1 MTQYQQTR
9 TQLEDELEF
18 LREKVT
24 RLESASSPNDDWDE
38 LGIYRSLVESANDAM
53 FTKDVTGRYLTTNAE
68 FLRRVGKPTEDVIGK
83 NVFHVFPPDLALLLD
98 SEDQEVLQTGRALG
112 TEHKVQ
118 TVDGIRV
125 LSIRKL
131 PLRDEDANVVGL
143 IGISRDVQD
152 TKRAER
158 ALIESEQKALEA
170 LDGLQHA
177 QDNLVQAEKLAALGE
192 LVAGVAHELNNPLTG
207 VLGVTQL
214 LLMRDPAPDL
224 KDKLRIVEQGALR
237 ASRIVQNLL
246 AFSRKQRVEPELID
260 LNEILRQTL
269 ELKVYDLLGNQVELE
284 LDLAPVLPE
293 VLADV
298 GQMQSVFLN
307 LVNNAQDAIV
317 AHSEKGTIRIKTEF
331 TNEKIRI
338 EIADDGPGVPPDI
351 LKKIFDPFF
360 TTKPVGKGTG
370 LGLSICHGIV
380 QEHGATMSVESE
392 PGAGATFIIE
402 FAPGS
407 PLETAPLIIKEE
419 SEVIV
424 IGGGRILVIDDEEV
438 VREVLRSALSRDG
451 YEVET
456 LSSPREALPKLER
469 GQYDLILAD
478 LKNPDMS
485 GKEFFQELSTRMPDM
500 ISRVIFITGDAASPN
515 AREFLKGA
523 GRPVIEKPFELQAL
537 QRQVAKAM
545 VS

>member
-1 MTQYQQTR
+1 M
-9 TQLEDELEF
+9 EF

-24 RLESASSPNDDWDE
+24 RLETASSPNDDWDE
-38 LGIYRSLVESANDAM
+38 LGIYRSLVEYANDAM
-53 FTKDVTGRYLTTNAE
+53 FTKDLAGRYLTTNTE
-68 FLRRVGKPTEDVIGK
+68 FLRRVGKVTEDVIGK
-83 NVFHVFPPDLALLLD
+83 NVVHVFPPDVALLLD
-98 SEDQEVLQTGRALG
+98 SEDQEVLQTGRALE

-118 TVDGIRV
+118 TVDGVRV
-125 LSIRKL
+125 LIIRKL

-158 ALIESEQKALEA
+158 ALKESEQKALEA
-170 LDGLQHA
+170 LDGLQQA

-214 LLMRDPAPDL
+214 LLMRDPEPEL
-224 KDKLRIVEQGALR
+224 HDKLRIIEQGAQR
-237 ASRIVQNLL
+237 ASKIVQNLL
-246 AFSRKQRVEPELID
+246 AFSRKQRVEPESID

-298 GQMQSVFLN
+298 SQMQSVFLN

-317 AHSEKGTIRIKTEF
+317 EHNGKGTIGIKTAF

-338 EIADDGPGVPPDI
+338 EIADDGPGVPNEN
-351 LKKIFDPFF
+351 LKRIFDPFF
-360 TTKPVGKGTG
+360 TTKAVGKGTG

-380 QEHGATMSVESE
+380 QEHQGTMSVVSG
-392 PGAGATFIIE
+392 PGEGATFILE
-402 FAPGS
+402 FAPAS
-407 PLETAPLIIKEE
+407 SVEAAPLSNKEE
-419 SEVIV
+419 SEAVV

-438 VREVLRSALSRDG
+438 VREVLESVLSRDG
-451 YEVET
+451 YQVET
-456 LSSPREALPKLER
+456 LSSPREALPMLEQ

-485 GKEFFQELSTRMPDM
+485 GKEFFQELGIRMPDM

-515 AREFLKGA
+515 AREFLDGT
-523 GRPVIEKPFELQAL
+523 GRPVIEKPFELLAL

-545 VS
+545 V